1 MDTSF
6 AWNPED
12 TLIAG
17 IVDRK
22 YLYTI
27 GRKDN
32 LQMTFNDIA
41 LLLQNNGGII
51 AVCAVVLMSL
61 VEISP
66 IKINPWSWLGNTLN
80 KGILTKLEKMEK
92 DVAEVK
98 KEVGESSAV
107 TSRYRILR
115 FDDEIL
121 HDIRH
126 TKEHFD
132 QILLDI
138 DVYEKFCND
147 HPDFKNNLAVM
158 AIKHIKEIYQKCS
171 RENSFL

>member
-1 MDTSF
+1 
-6 AWNPED
+6 
-12 TLIAG
+12 
-17 IVDRK
+17 
-22 YLYTI
+22 
-27 GRKDN
+27 
-32 LQMTFNDIA
+32 MTFNDIA
-41 LLLQNNGGII
+41 LLFQENGGII
-51 AVCAVVLMSL
+51 AVGTVVVMSL

-66 IKINPWSWLGNTLN
+66 IKINPWSWIGKVLN
-80 KGILTKLEKMEK
+80 KDILHKLEKVEK

-98 KEVGESSAV
+98 REVGESSAV

-121 HDIRH
+121 HDIKH
-126 TKEHFD
+126 SKEHFD

-138 DVYEKFCND
+138 DVYEKFCEE

-158 AIKHIKEIYQKCS
+158 AIKHIKEIYSNCS

>member
-1 MDTSF
+1 M
-6 AWNPED
+6 
-12 TLIAG
+12 TL
-17 IVDRK
+17 
-22 YLYTI
+22 
-27 GRKDN
+27 
-32 LQMTFNDIA
+32 NDIA
-41 LLLQNNGGII
+41 LLIGNNGGVV
-51 AVCAVVLMSL
+51 AVLLLVFMSL

-66 IKINPWSWLGNTLN
+66 IKINPWSWLGNQLN
-80 KGILTKLEKMEK
+80 KGIIFKLEKVEK

-98 KEVGESSAV
+98 REVGESSAV

-121 HDIRH
+121 HEVKH
-126 TKEHFD
+126 SKEHFD

-138 DVYEKFCND
+138 DVYERFCDD

-158 AIKHIKEIYQKCS
+158 AIKHIKEIYAKCS

>member
-1 MDTSF
+1 M
-6 AWNPED
+6 AAV
-12 TLIAG
+12 LV
-17 IVDRK
+17 IV
-22 YLYTI
+22 
-27 GRKDN
+27 
-32 LQMTFNDIA
+32 
-41 LLLQNNGGII
+41 
-51 AVCAVVLMSL
+51 MSL

-66 IKINPWSWLGNTLN
+66 IKINPWSWLGNMLN
-80 KGILTKLEKMEK
+80 KGILAKLEKVEK

-98 KEVGESSAV
+98 REVGESTAV

-126 TKEHFD
+126 SKEHFD

-138 DVYEKFCND
+138 DVYEKFCEE

>member
-1 MDTSF
+1 
-6 AWNPED
+6 
-12 TLIAG
+12 
-17 IVDRK
+17 
-22 YLYTI
+22 
-27 GRKDN
+27 
-32 LQMTFNDIA
+32 MTFNDIA
-41 LLLQNNGGII
+41 LLLKDNSG
-51 AVCAVVLMSL
+51 VVALILVVVASL

-98 KEVGESSAV
+98 REVGESSAV

-121 HDIRH
+121 HNVKH
-126 TKEHFD
+126 SKEHFD

-138 DVYEKFCND
+138 DVYENFCKQ
-147 HPDFKNNLAVM
+147 HEDFKNNLAVM
-158 AIKHIKEIYQKCS
+158 AINHIKQVYEKCS

>member
-1 MDTSF
+1 M
-6 AWNPED
+6 
-12 TLIAG
+12 TL
-17 IVDRK
+17 
-22 YLYTI
+22 
-27 GRKDN
+27 
-32 LQMTFNDIA
+32 NDIA
-41 LLLQNNGGII
+41 LLIRDNGGMI
-51 AVCAVVLMSL
+51 AIGIVILMSL
-61 VEISP
+61 IEITP
-66 IKINPWSWLGNTLN
+66 VKLNPWTWLGNTLN
-80 KGILTKLEKMEK
+80 RGIITKLEKVEQ

-98 KEVGESSAV
+98 KEVGESTAV

-121 HDIRH
+121 HNIDH

-138 DVYEKFCND
+138 DVYEKFCNE

>member
-1 MDTSF
+1 
-6 AWNPED
+6 
-12 TLIAG
+12 
-17 IVDRK
+17 
-22 YLYTI
+22 
-27 GRKDN
+27 
-32 LQMTFNDIA
+32 MTFNDIA
-41 LLLQNNGGII
+41 LLFKDNGGII
-51 AVCAVVLMSL
+51 AVGAVIVMSL

-66 IKINPWSWLGNTLN
+66 IKINPWSWIGKVLN
-80 KGILTKLEKMEK
+80 KDILHKLEKVEK

-98 KEVGESSAV
+98 REVGESSAV

-121 HDIRH
+121 HDVKH
-126 TKEHFD
+126 SKEHFD

-138 DVYEKFCND
+138 DVYEKFCEE

-158 AIKHIKEIYQKCS
+158 AIEHIKEIYSKCS

>member
-1 MDTSF
+1 M
-6 AWNPED
+6 
-12 TLIAG
+12 TL
-17 IVDRK
+17 
-22 YLYTI
+22 
-27 GRKDN
+27 
-32 LQMTFNDIA
+32 NDIA
-41 LLLQNNGGII
+41 LLLKDNGGILAAALVI
-51 AVCAVVLMSL
+51 VMSL

-66 IKINPWSWLGNTLN
+66 IKINPWSWLGNMLN
-80 KGILTKLEKMEK
+80 KGILAKLEKVEK

-98 KEVGESSAV
+98 REVGESTAV

-126 TKEHFD
+126 SKEHFD

-138 DVYEKFCND
+138 DVYEKFCEE

>member
-1 MDTSF
+1 
-6 AWNPED
+6 
-12 TLIAG
+12 
-17 IVDRK
+17 
-22 YLYTI
+22 
-27 GRKDN
+27 
-32 LQMTFNDIA
+32 MTFNDIA
-41 LLLQNNGGII
+41 LLLKDNSGVVALILV
-51 AVCAVVLMSL
+51 AVASL

-80 KGILTKLEKMEK
+80 KGILTKLEKMEN

-98 KEVGESSAV
+98 REVGESSAV

-121 HDIRH
+121 HNVKH
-126 TKEHFD
+126 SKEHFD

-138 DVYEKFCND
+138 DVYENFCKQ
-147 HPDFKNNLAVM
+147 HEDFKNNLAVM
-158 AIKHIKEIYQKCS
+158 AINHIKQVYEKCS

>member
-1 MDTSF
+1 M
-6 AWNPED
+6 
-12 TLIAG
+12 TL
-17 IVDRK
+17 
-22 YLYTI
+22 
-27 GRKDN
+27 
-32 LQMTFNDIA
+32 NDIA
-41 LLLQNNGGII
+41 LLIGNNGGVV
-51 AVCAVVLMSL
+51 AVLLLVFMSL

-66 IKINPWSWLGNTLN
+66 IKINPWSWLGNQLN
-80 KGILTKLEKMEK
+80 KGIISKLEKVEK

-98 KEVGESSAV
+98 REVGESSAV

-121 HDIRH
+121 HEVKH
-126 TKEHFD
+126 SKEHFD

-138 DVYEKFCND
+138 DVYERFCDD

-158 AIKHIKEIYQKCS
+158 AIKHIKEIYAKCS

>member
-1 MDTSF
+1 
-6 AWNPED
+6 
-12 TLIAG
+12 
-17 IVDRK
+17 
-22 YLYTI
+22 
-27 GRKDN
+27 
-32 LQMTFNDIA
+32 MTFNDIA
-41 LLLQNNGGII
+41 LLFRDNGGII
-51 AVCAVVLMSL
+51 AAGAVIVMSL

-66 IKINPWSWLGNTLN
+66 IKINPWSWIGKVLN
-80 KGILTKLEKMEK
+80 KDILHKLEKVEK

-98 KEVGESSAV
+98 REVGESSAV

-121 HDIRH
+121 HDVKH
-126 TKEHFD
+126 SKEHFD

-138 DVYEKFCND
+138 DVYEKFCEE

-158 AIKHIKEIYQKCS
+158 AIEHIKEIYSKCS